1 MGVMQMTTYETVY
14 TPSDPNYPSSLGIPL
29 DPAPPPARPLARAT
43 ARPSANFSEYV
54 LLYGKAQRHNL
65 IVMTAGMVGA
75 IGAMWY
81 LDGIA
86 LIIGV
91 AVAVGL
97 TLGGAGSFL
106 VTGAAHSAYTRH
118 LSTTTT
124 QTYTA
129 PPPAGPAVRPFVAS
143 RNANGATTGRTVRAG
158 RFQLPAA
165 TWAALFA
172 AAESNDGRLTRDA
185 ATKALPRALY
195 RDWAGTMA
203 EFQRLGIVDG
213 DGRVTA
219 DGWTF
224 ARRDVA
230 PAGAPPYPN
239 DGDAPAGAHSTHA
252 RRTHG
257 AHGAAGAGV

>member
-14 TPSDPNYPSSLGIPL
+14 TPSDPNYPVSLGIPL

-65 IVMTAGMVGA
+65 IVMTAGMVG
-75 IGAMWY
+75 IVGALWY
-81 LDGIA
+81 LSGGA
-86 LIIGV
+86 LIIAA

-124 QTYTA
+124 QTYTD

-143 RNANGATTGRTVRAG
+143 RNAGATTARTVRAG
-158 RFQLPAA
+158 RFQLPST
-165 TWAALFA
+165 TWAALFEA
-172 AAESNDGRLTRDA
+172 ASANDGRLTRDA

-195 RDWAGTMA
+195 RDWAGTMG
-203 EFQRLGIVDG
+203 ELQRLGIVDG

-219 DGWTF
+219 DGWHF
-224 ARRDVA
+224 ARRDVGA
-230 PAGAPPYPN
+230 AGAPPYPN
-239 DGDAPAGAHSTHA
+239 DDDAPAGAHSTHA
-252 RRTHG
+252 RRTHE